1 MRRAGLVAAMVFG
14 LSIPA
19 LAADAPDIVGLWTPT
34 EHSGSDFTVVPMD
47 QMSKPIEAPELN
59 KRPGNEG
66 WSLRID
72 AQDGR
77 AVAGAVISKGGKEQ
91 VLIGTFR
98 RDGRRII
105 FATDFNTGSGEIDG
119 GNLEVC
125 WVDQIPNYISTAC
138 STYSRAVGPAPVRDG
153 KPAPAPTP
161 AR

>member
-1 MRRAGLVAAMVFG
+1 MRKAGLVAAVVFG
-14 LSIPA
+14 LSVPA
-19 LAADAPDIVGLWTPT
+19 YAADAPDIVGVWTPID
-34 EHSGSDFTVVPMD
+34 HSGSDFTVVPMD

-77 AVAGAVISKGGKEQ
+77 AIAGAVISKGGKEQ

-98 RDGRRII
+98 KDGRRIV

-119 GNLEVC
+119 NSMEVC
-125 WVDQIPNYISTAC
+125 WVDQIPNYISTSC
-138 STYSRAVGPAPVRDG
+138 STYARAAGAAPAPGG
-153 KPAPAPTP
+153 KPAPA
-161 AR
+161 R